1 MFARSKR
8 RIRRVVAAIALSA
21 IFTASSLVPAF
32 AAFAQ
37 EQQPTLLK
45 SLAEIEAALYGR
57 ELTGAIVDRVARL
70 ESELLGKPQEGSVID
85 RIARLRRVGG
95 GGPGVGPSVAYKL
108 TAVEWF
114 VQRRV
119 TSEPAVT
126 KLDRLETMLLGAP
139 SQGSIVV
146 RADHLAALCLPEGT
160 LRTKDTTLPAG
171 QPVRIRLI
179 GRLDSSVTQKGQ
191 KVDIEVARDVVVGN
205 ELVIPKGTRGYGMVT
220 DVSPAG
226 RLGKDGKITL
236 ELKDVRTL
244 DGVAV
249 PLAFDES
256 TQQLNESMQ
265 LAIGAGL
272 AGFIVFGP
280 VGALGAF
287 FVQGKDVNIP
297 DGTEFYV
304 AVGADTKVLG
314 MTLPVDTAVELA
326 KDAPTVKVK
335 PGK

>member
-1 MFARSKR
+1 MFAHSRKGITR
-8 RIRRVVAAIALSA
+8 AGVAMTISA
-21 IFTASSLVPAF
+21 IIVATSLVPAL
-32 AAFAQ
+32 AQ
-37 EQQPTLLK
+37 EQPTLLK
-45 SLAEIEAALYGR
+45 SLAEIEATLYGR
-57 ELTGAIVDRVARL
+57 ELNGAIVDRVAKL
-70 ESELLGKPQEGSVID
+70 ETELLGKPQEGSVID
-85 RIARLRRVGG
+85 RIAKLRRVAG
-95 GGPGVGPSVAYKL
+95 GGPGAGPSVGYKL
-108 TAVEWF
+108 GAVEWF

-126 KLDRLETMLLGAP
+126 KLERLETMLLGAP
-139 SQGSIVV
+139 GQGSIVV
-146 RADHLAALCLPEGT
+146 RADHLAALCLPDGT
-160 LRTKDTTLPAG
+160 LKTKDTMLPSG

-179 GRLDSSVTQKGQ
+179 GKLDSSVTQKGQ

-205 ELVIPKGTRGYGMVT
+205 ELVIPKGTRGHGIVT
-220 DVSPAG
+220 EVSPAG
-226 RLGKDGKITL
+226 RLGRDGKITL

-287 FVQGKDVNIP
+287 FVQGKDVSIP

-314 MTLPVDTAVELA
+314 MTLPVDIAVELA
-326 KDAPTVKVK
+326 KEAPAVKMK

>member
-1 MFARSKR
+1 MRVYAHGMRS
-8 RIRRVVAAIALSA
+8 IRKASAVLVTAAIIVTTSLIPAL
-21 IFTASSLVPAF
+21 
-32 AAFAQ
+32 AQ
-37 EQQPTLLK
+37 EQPTLLQ
-45 SLAEIEAALYGR
+45 SLASIEITLYGK
-57 ELTGAIVDRVARL
+57 ELGGAIVDRVARL
-70 ESELLGKPQEGSVID
+70 EGELFGKPQEGSVID
-85 RIARLRRVGG
+85 RIARLRTLAG
-95 GGPGVGPSVAYKL
+95 GGPGVGPSVGYKL
-108 TAVEWF
+108 DAVEWF

-126 KLDRLETMLLGAP
+126 KLERLETMLLGAP
-139 SQGSIVV
+139 GQGSIVV

-160 LRTKDTTLPAG
+160 LKTKDTMLSRG
-171 QPVRIRLI
+171 QPVRIKLL
-179 GRLDSSVTQKGQ
+179 GKLDSSVTQKGQ
-191 KVDIEVARDVVVGN
+191 KIEIEVARDVVVGS
-205 ELVIPKGTRGYGMVT
+205 ELVIPKGTRGHAIVT
-220 DVSPAG
+220 EVSPAG
-226 RLGKDGKITL
+226 RLGRDGKITL

-256 TQQLNESMQ
+256 TQKLNESTQ

-280 VGALGAF
+280 VGALGAI

-297 DGTEFYV
+297 EGTEFYV

-314 MTLPVDTAVELA
+314 MTLPVGTAVELT
-326 KDAPTVKVK
+326 KEPPIVQIK